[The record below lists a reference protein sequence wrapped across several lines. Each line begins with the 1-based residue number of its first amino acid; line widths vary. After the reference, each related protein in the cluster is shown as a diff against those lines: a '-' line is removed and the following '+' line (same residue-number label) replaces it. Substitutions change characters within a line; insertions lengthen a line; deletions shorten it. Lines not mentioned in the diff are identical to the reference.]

1 MILQRLAASIRKQ
14 DWFTVLIETLIVVL
28 GVFLGIQLGNWNAE
42 RANAKL
48 GEEYV
53 SLLARETQV
62 NLDGTKLQAAYYD
75 AVLDSV
81 IRTDELLR
89 QTDPDPRDLIVNAYR
104 GTEVS
109 YITPERATWD
119 QIVSSG
125 HLSLLPKDAV
135 ESGLSQFYAFDTAQD
150 MYQLGLNST
159 YRVTARQIIP
169 MHMQIAMRET
179 CSDLRND
186 EGDILGFM
194 DSCDFDADPDE
205 IEAIALAL
213 HSDPVVAATL
223 TYHYSMV
230 ISAKLNLGGVATSLE
245 DALARLGSPV
255 TPEAAP

>member
-1 MILQRLAASIRKQ
+1 MILRRLTDALRKQ
-14 DWFTVLIETLIVVL
+14 DWFTVLIETLIVVF
-28 GVFLGIQLGNWNAE
+28 GVYLGIQLGNWNAE
-42 RANAKL
+42 RANARL
-48 GEEYV
+48 GKDY
-53 SLLARETQV
+53 LRQLTRETQV
-62 NLDGTKLQAAYYD
+62 NLEGTKSQAAYYA
-75 AVLDSV
+75 AVLVSV

-109 YITPERATWD
+109 YTTPERATWD
-119 QIVSSG
+119 QIISSG
-125 HLSLLPKDAV
+125 HLGLLPKDAV
-135 ESGLSQFYAFDTAQD
+135 ESGLSQFYAFDTAKD
-150 MYQLGLNST
+150 LYQLGLDSS

-179 CSDLRND
+179 CSDLRDD
-186 EGDILGFM
+186 EGNILGFM

-205 IEAIALAL
+205 IEAVALAL

-245 DALARLGSPV
+245 DALAQLGSPV
-255 TPEAAP
+255 SPEATE